1 MTNNNALTVLGRSN
15 SSNVQKVMWLLD
27 EIEQPCVR
35 VDMGGQFGGNK
46 DADYL
51 AKNPNG
57 VVPTLIHGAEV
68 VWESNTILRYLANHF
83 RASGVYPADSVGR
96 SWVDRWLDW
105 QLSSLAPA
113 NRDLFMRIVRTPADQ
128 RRPEAIE
135 EARVRNAELF
145 GLLDRFLERSQYLG
159 SASFSIADIA
169 VGPLAYRWFTLPV
182 ERPDYRNVRRW
193 YELLCER
200 EAFRKHVIE
209 IGLS

>member
-1 MTNNNALTVLGRSN
+1 MKNSNALTVLGRSN

-35 VDMGGQFGGNK
+35 VDVGGQFGGNK

-57 VVPTLIHGAEV
+57 VVPTLIHADVV
-68 VWESNTILRYLANHF
+68 VWESNTILRYLSNHF
-83 RASGVYPADSVGR
+83 RANGVYPTDSVGR

-113 NRDLFMRIVRTPADQ
+113 NRDLFMRIIRTPADQ

-135 EARVRNAELF
+135 EARAKNAELF
-145 GLLDRFLERSQYLG
+145 GLLDRFLERSEYLAG
-159 SASFSIADIA
+159 ASFSIADIA

-182 ERPDYRNVRRW
+182 ERPDYRNVHRW
-193 YELLCER
+193 YDLLCKR

>member
-27 EIEQPCVR
+27 EIEQPCLR

-57 VVPTLIHGAEV
+57 VVPTLIHEDVV

-83 RASGVYPADSVGR
+83 RADGLYPSDSIAR
-96 SWVDRWLDW
+96 SWVDRWMDW
-105 QLSSLAPA
+105 QLSSLGPA

-128 RRPEAIE
+128 RRQEAID
-135 EARVRNAELF
+135 EARDRNAELF
-145 GLLDRFLERSQYLG
+145 RLLDRFLERSKYLG
-159 SASFSIADIA
+159 GASFSIADIA
-169 VGPLAYRWFTLPV
+169 VGPLAYRWLTLPV
-182 ERPDYRNVRRW
+182 ERPHYGNVQRW

-200 EAFRKHVIE
+200 KAFRKHVTE

>member
-1 MTNNNALTVLGRSN
+1 MTNHKSLTVLGRSN

-35 VDMGGQFGGNK
+35 VDVGGQFGGNK

-51 AKNPNG
+51 ARNPNG
-57 VVPTLIHGAEV
+57 VVPTLIHGEVV

-83 RASGVYPADSVGR
+83 RASGLYPTDSVER

-113 NRDLFMRIVRTPADQ
+113 NRDLFMRIIRTPVDQ

-135 EARVRNAELF
+135 EARARNAERF
-145 GLLDRFLERSQYLG
+145 GLLDRFLERSEYLG
-159 SASFSIADIA
+159 GASFSISDIA
-169 VGPLAYRWFTLPV
+169 VGPLAYRWFALPV
-182 ERPDYRNVRRW
+182 ERPNYRNVQRW
-193 YELLCER
+193 YDLLCKR
-200 EAFRKHVIE
+200 DAFRKHVLE

>member
-1 MTNNNALTVLGRSN
+1 MTNMNALTVLGRSN

-35 VDMGGQFGGNK
+35 VDVGGQFGGNK

-57 VVPTLIHGAEV
+57 VVPTLIHGEVV
-68 VWESNTILRYLANHF
+68 VWESNTILRYLANRF
-83 RASGVYPADSVGR
+83 RANGLYPADSIER
-96 SWVDRWLDW
+96 SMVDRWMDW
-105 QLSSLAPA
+105 QLSSLGPA
-113 NRDLFMRIVRTPADQ
+113 NRALFQRIIRTPVEQ
-128 RRPEAIE
+128 RRQDAIDEACDQ
-135 EARVRNAELF
+135 NAELF
-145 GLLDRFLERSQYLG
+145 GLLDRFLGRSEYLG
-159 SASFSIADIA
+159 GASFSIADIA

-182 ERPDYRNVRRW
+182 ERPHFPNVKRW
-193 YELLCER
+193 YDLLCGR